1 MECYL
6 VSQNDDQDPIL
17 LPDGTQVVI
26 GRGPETRITDRKCA
40 RQQVELVADYKK
52 RSVKVTQIGTNPTSV
67 SGTSLKKG
75 ECGLLKEGEALCVV
89 NGLYPYSLQFRKTTA
104 KTSSSRTKELKDQA
118 TDGSEKQAA
127 SAKKTITDFFD
138 SPKRGKKR
146 PHVNE
151 DQLVPTAKQSAMD
164 INSSPKKEDGEEEE
178 EDKTSEKLSQLK
190 AFASESHQA
199 SCKAAER
206 AKKTT
211 NSSSSEASLG
221 KPWPKDSWDEEG
233 TLMVFN
239 KSGVKASSKIAG
251 FDIDG
256 TIITTKSGKVFA
268 TGPDDWRI
276 LYPEIPKKL
285 KELESDGYKVVIF
298 TNQLGIAKGKVQ
310 PKEFKAK
317 VEAILMTLGVPMQVL
332 VATGMGIYRKPVLG
346 MWHYLCEKGNDGI
359 TIDMDQSLYVGDA
372 AGRPANWAPGHPKKD
387 FSCSDRLF
395 AFNTGIKF
403 FTPEEF
409 FLGWEPAQFSFPEF
423 DPKKLDPKGPL
434 YEPAT
439 ASLVSKSPEMVVAV
453 GYPAS
458 GKSSFFKEYMV
469 SKGYVYTNRDT
480 LGTWQKCVSVCE
492 DSLQQGKSVVVDN
505 TNPDVESRRRYIEC
519 AKKVGV
525 PCRCFLFTASKELAR
540 HNNRFREM
548 TYTGKG
554 HAHVSDMVFNM
565 YKSKYVCP
573 TLAEGFTEI
582 VKIHFVPHFND
593 SKLETLFMQFS
604 EG

>member
-1 MECYL
+1 MEYYL
-6 VSQNDDQDPIL
+6 VSQSGDKDPIL

-52 RSVKVTQIGTNPTSV
+52 RSVKVTQIGANPTSV

-75 ECGLLKEGEALCVV
+75 ECGLLKEGETLFVV
-89 NGLYPYSLQFRKTTA
+89 NELYPYILQFRKTGT
-104 KTSSSRTKELKDQA
+104 KKSTSQTNDLGDQA
-118 TDGSEKQAA
+118 TDGNKVQTT
-127 SAKKTITDFFD
+127 SAKKTITDFFG

-146 PHVNE
+146 SRANE
-151 DQLVPTAKQSAMD
+151 DQFVPTAKQSAMD
-164 INSSPKKEDGEEEE
+164 INSSPKEEEEEE
-178 EDKTSEKLSQLK
+178 EDKTSEKLRQLK
-190 AFASESHQA
+190 EFASDSFQP
-199 SCKAAER
+199 SCKTTEG
-206 AKKTT
+206 AKKPT
-211 NSSSSEASLG
+211 NSCSSEATLG
-221 KPWPKDSWDEEG
+221 HPWPKDSWEVQG

-239 KSGVKASSKIAG
+239 KSGVRASSKIAG

-285 KELESDGYKVVIF
+285 KQLVSDGYKVVIF
-298 TNQLGIAKGKVQ
+298 TNQLGISKGKVR
-310 PKEFKAK
+310 PEAFKAK
-317 VEAILMTLGVPMQVL
+317 VEAILETLGVPMQVL

-359 TIDMDQSLYVGDA
+359 TIDMNQSMYVGDA
-372 AGRPANWAPGHPKKD
+372 AGRPPNWAPGHPKKD

-395 AFNTGIKF
+395 ALNIGLDF

-409 FLGWEPAQFSFPEF
+409 FLGWKPAQFSFPEF
-423 DPKKLDPKGPL
+423 DPKKLDPKGL
-434 YEPAT
+434 QYEPST
-439 ASLVSKSPEMVVAV
+439 ACLVSKSPEVVVAV

-458 GKSSFFKEYMV
+458 GKSSFFKDFLI
-469 SKGYVYTNRDT
+469 SDGYVYVNRDT
-480 LGTWQKCVSVCE
+480 LGTWQKCVAGCE
-492 DSLQQGKSVVVDN
+492 EALRNGKSVVVDN
-505 TNPDVESRRRYIEC
+505 TNPDIESRSRYIEC
-519 AKKVGV
+519 AKKAGV
-525 PCRCFLFTASKELAR
+525 PCRCFLFTASKDLAR

-554 HAHVSDMVFNM
+554 HAHVSEMVFNS
-565 YKSKYVCP
+565 YKSKYVSP
-573 TLAEGFTEI
+573 TLAEGFNEI
-582 VKIHFVPHFND
+582 IKIHFIPRFKD
-593 SKLETLFMQFS
+593 PKLETLYMQFS